1 MKKISS
7 RLQERMGTAG
17 PDEPLRV
24 IVTLAENVN
33 WKEGVRQ
40 LESAGLEE
48 IVQEETV
55 RTVFGKAEA
64 EDITRMASL
73 GAVQIIEPDEAAKT
87 MR

>member
-1 MKKISS
+1 MEKISS
-7 RLQERMGTAG
+7 RLQEKIGAAG

-24 IVTLAENVN
+24 IVTLAEDVN

-40 LESAGLEE
+40 LKSAGLEE
-48 IVQEETV
+48 IVQEEVV

-64 EDITRMASL
+64 EDINRMASL
-73 GAVQIIEPDEAAKT
+73 GAVRIIEPDEAAKT